1 MKHVNR
7 FLVLACLCPTVGV
20 AQEAEPGG
28 VFFTFD
34 FSQEIEGSTDRDL
47 VSEEAED
54 GFISTTSLRFEAVT
68 ETRTQRLAFGLGTDL
83 RVDEDGFTLDD
94 NTVDLAYTRT
104 SADAE
109 LEFSAE
115 WNRADI
121 SFLRDITDFIGDDGV
136 ITLPDDIDELTG
148 SGFRNTSTFTASLTW
163 GETAPVGYSLGVSVE
178 TLRYEDAS
186 VALLD
191 SDSASLDAGVRLDL
205 NEVTTANVV
214 LGFERLEEIGETAEN
229 TQSLS
234 AALTFDR
241 PLGDLTTRVTA
252 TRDDDDETYWAAALE
267 RSFAVPGGNFE
278 GALGVAQDE
287 VGDAQVTARLAYERD
302 IPSGLISI
310 SAERDVGA
318 GASSSATIL
327 QASYERDLSPV
338 SDIRFGFDFGQSEE
352 FDTDS
357 TIATGGVSVS
367 YGHALTPLW
376 ELSVGARADARDDDG
391 LRTNSGTVFLTLDRV
406 YSWRP

>member
-1 MKHVNR
+1 MKHVDK
-7 FLVLACLCPTVGV
+7 FFVLACLCPTVGI

-34 FSQEIEGSTDRDL
+34 VSQEIEGSTDRDL

-54 GFISTTSLRFEAVT
+54 GFVSTTSLRFEAVT

-83 RVDEDGFTLDD
+83 RVDEDEFTLDG
-94 NTVDLAYTRT
+94 NTVDLTYTRT
-104 SADAE
+104 SADAA
-109 LEFSAE
+109 LEISAE
-115 WNRADI
+115 WRRADI

-148 SGFRNTSTFTASLTW
+148 SGFRNTSTFAASLSW
-163 GETAPVGYSLGVSVE
+163 GETAPVGYSLDMSVE

-191 SDSASLDAGVRLDL
+191 ADSASLDAHMRLNL
-205 NEVTTANVV
+205 NEVTTADIA
-214 LGFERLEEIGETAEN
+214 LGFERLEEAGEAAEN

-252 TRDDDDETYWAAALE
+252 ARSDDDETFWAATLE
-267 RSFAVPGGNFE
+267 RSFAVPGGRFE
-278 GALGVAQDE
+278 GVLGFAQDE
-287 VGDAQVTARLAYERD
+287 VGDAQVTARLGYDRD

-318 GASSSATIL
+318 GASGSTTTL
-327 QASYERDLSPV
+327 QASYERDLSPI
-338 SDIRFGFDFGQSEE
+338 SDVRFGFDFGQAEE
-352 FDTDS
+352 FGSDS
-357 TIATGGVSVS
+357 IIATGGVSVS

-391 LRTNSGTVFLTLDRV
+391 LRTNSGTVFLTLDRI

>member
-1 MKHVNR
+1 MKHIDK
-7 FLVLACLCPTVGV
+7 FFVLACLCPTVGM

-34 FSQEIEGSTDRDL
+34 FSQQIEGSTDRDL

-83 RVDEDGFTLDD
+83 RVDEDEFTLDD
-94 NTVDLAYTRT
+94 NTLDLTYTRT
-104 SADAE
+104 SADAA
-109 LEFSAE
+109 LEISAE
-115 WNRADI
+115 WRRADI

-148 SGFRNTSTFTASLTW
+148 SGFRNTSTFAASLSW
-163 GETAPVGYSLGVSVE
+163 GETAPIGYSLGMSLE
-178 TLRYEDAS
+178 ALRYEDAS
-186 VALLD
+186 VTLLD
-191 SDSASLDAGVRLDL
+191 ADSASLDAHMRLDL
-205 NEVTTANVV
+205 NEVTTADIA
-214 LGFERLEEIGETAEN
+214 LGFERLEEAGEATEN

-241 PLGDLTTRVTA
+241 PLGDLTTQVTA
-252 TRDDDDETYWAAALE
+252 TRNDDDETFWAATLV

-287 VGDAQVTARLAYERD
+287 VGDAQVTARLGYDRD

-318 GASSSATIL
+318 GASSSTTTL
-327 QASYERDLSPV
+327 QASYERDLSPI
-338 SDIRFGFDFGQSEE
+338 SDVRFGFDFGQAEE
-352 FDTDS
+352 FGSDS

-376 ELSVGARADARDDDG
+376 ELNVGARADVRDDDG
-391 LRTNSGTVFLTLDRV
+391 LRTNSGTVFLTLDRI

>member
-28 VFFTFD
+28 IFFTFD

-54 GFISTTSLRFEAVT
+54 GFISTTSLQFEAVT

-109 LEFSAE
+109 LEISAE

-148 SGFRNTSTFTASLTW
+148 SGFRNTSTFAASLTW

-214 LGFERLEEIGETAEN
+214 LGFERLEEVGEAAEN

-234 AALTFDR
+234 AALTFAR

-252 TRDDDDETYWAAALE
+252 TRDDDDETYWAATLE

-376 ELSVGARADARDDDG
+376 ELNVGARADARDDDG